1 MTSLQ
6 AKILSILSGIDEASI
21 RIEISKTIFYL
32 FEIYR
37 SGRAS
42 DEDILQDLFEVSKTI
57 VTLKG
62 LAVTPEE
69 IQQKGMELAK
79 DLLNT
84 FKVNCLYRRV
94 ASKRHA

>member
-37 SGRAS
+37 SGKAS
-42 DEDILQDLFEVSKTI
+42 DEDILQDLFDVSKTI
-57 VTLKG
+57 VTLRG

-69 IQQKGMELAK
+69 IEKKSMEIAK

-84 FKVNCLYRRV
+84 FKASSLYRRV
-94 ASKRHA
+94 ASRRHA